1 MSLTKRWALPHS
13 KLCLSVAWRI
23 HEACRCSSTTSSTTF
38 TAWQRTARSVKDTD
52 VTNEY
57 LEQIRET
64 HDPSLHLKTLEE
76 EVRGT
81 MGKALGKQGAKI
93 TKALTKMMEER
104 RYYDG
109 LVQQQQQQHDPSS
122 LELEKCIQ
130 RHNQYRQEAIT
141 ARWELMVHRQAVG
154 FIVNNHTVVTEAFPI
169 GDALPPPSLKLEE
182 EGKSSNE
189 TLHKNQ
195 ERTNTNTKQKF
206 GDQLEWW
213 QGVGRWR

>member
-1 MSLTKRWALPHS
+1 
-13 KLCLSVAWRI
+13 
-23 HEACRCSSTTSSTTF
+23 
-38 TAWQRTARSVKDTD
+38 
-52 VTNEY
+52 